1 MRISAKG
8 RYAIA
13 ATIYLAKRYANDE
26 YITVI
31 SISEELDISKIY
43 LEQVFSLLK
52 QGEIVTSVKGSQ
64 GGYKLTRHPNQITVC
79 DILSP
84 IEAALFETTKESVR
98 KHAAHIE
105 QAAQNLIYLPLDQ
118 TIQGFFKQ
126 ITLENLLLEADKFN
140 GENGYMF
147 YI

>member
-52 QGEIVTSVKGSQ
+52 QGDIVLSVKGSQ
-64 GGYKLTRHPNQITVC
+64 GGYKLTRHPKHINVYE
-79 DILSP
+79 ILSP
-84 IEAALFETTKESVR
+84 IESALFEITKESV
-98 KHAAHIE
+98 KNQLHIS
-105 QAAQNLIYLPLDQ
+105 NTLLNILSICHLIEHFNN
-118 TIQGFFKQ
+118 FFNKS
-126 ITLENLLLEADKFN
+126 LLE
-140 GENGYMF
+140 ELCP
-147 YI
+147 

>member
-52 QGEIVTSVKGSQ
+52 QGDIVLSVKGSQ
-64 GGYKLTRHPNQITVC
+64 GGYKLTRHPKHINVYE
-79 DILSP
+79 ILSP
-84 IEAALFETTKESVR
+84 IESALFEITKESV
-98 KHAAHIE
+98 KKSAAHIE
-105 QAAQNLIYLPLDQ
+105 HSAQHLIYLPLDRTLQ
-118 TIQGFFKQ
+118 QFFQQ
-126 ITLENLLLEADKFN
+126 ITLEELVLEADKHN
-140 GENGYMF
+140 GEAGYMF

>member
-84 IEAALFETTKESVR
+84 IEAALF
-98 KHAAHIE
+98 
-105 QAAQNLIYLPLDQ
+105 
-118 TIQGFFKQ
+118 
-126 ITLENLLLEADKFN
+126 
-140 GENGYMF
+140 
-147 YI
+147 